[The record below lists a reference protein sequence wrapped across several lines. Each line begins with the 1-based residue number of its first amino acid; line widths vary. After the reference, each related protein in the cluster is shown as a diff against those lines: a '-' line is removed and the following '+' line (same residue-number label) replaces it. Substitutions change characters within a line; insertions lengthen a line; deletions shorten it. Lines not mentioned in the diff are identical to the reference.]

1 MDELIWRSVSLF
13 NDGIKPVES
22 YLITTHGN
30 IFKGILLNGSTLIL
44 VIHIEIAYEPYQ
56 WLIDIVDYYLAA
68 RR

>member
-1 MDELIWRSVSLF
+1 MDELIWHSVSLF
-13 NDGIKPVES
+13 HDGIPVES

-30 IFKGILLNGSTLIL
+30 IFKDILLNGSTLIL